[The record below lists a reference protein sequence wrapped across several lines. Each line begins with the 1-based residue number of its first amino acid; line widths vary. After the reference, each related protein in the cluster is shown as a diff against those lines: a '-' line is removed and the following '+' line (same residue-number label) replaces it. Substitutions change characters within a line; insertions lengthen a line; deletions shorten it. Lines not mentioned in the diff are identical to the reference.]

1 MMSLVT
7 FGLETHLKQAPNPKV
22 NGQAQPSFG
31 RFVVAFSLG
40 QDLDCLP
47 QTHHSTSSTMTTTCS
62 HLDSASSSQL
72 VTAAN
77 CSIPSDLFSRE
88 GTIIGD
94 TDQTRAAAPKL

>member
-40 QDLDCLP
+40 QHLDCLP
-47 QTHHSTSSTMTTTCS
+47 QTHHFTASTMTTTCS
-62 HLDSASSSQL
+62 HLASASPQL

-77 CSIPSDLFSRE
+77 CSIPSDLSSRE
-88 GTIIGD
+88 GTIIGE
-94 TDQTRAAAPKL
+94 TKQTRAAAPKL